1 MKNFDSFDEVTLD
14 ITKWKSSINK
24 HKFITVVSAKVLQR
38 NRSNWRSISM
48 SNIYGELYQ
57 RNWLT

>member
-24 HKFITVVSAKVLQR
+24 HMFITVVSAKVLQR
-38 NRSNWRSISM
+38 NSNWRSISM

-57 RNWLT
+57 RNCLT